1 MLEIAFG
8 SRPMASAKFDSLAQL
23 VEHFPYKEE
32 VVGSKPTGITK
43 WKVGRRGTQLVL
55 KTSPLLA
62 VMVRLHYF
70 PPCVIGIMVLCLA
83 STQKTRVRF
92 SHPAPNMSP

>member
-23 VEHFPYKEE
+23 VEHFPYKEG

-43 WKVGRRGTQLVL
+43 FRYGSCRIL
-55 KTSPLLA
+55 PLL
-62 VMVRLHYF
+62 VIFKGDQNRMSHKVVEYLSELNINQHLHIL
-70 PPCVIGIMVLCLA
+70 PP
-83 STQKTRVRF
+83 
-92 SHPAPNMSP
+92 